1 MRIRKLAIP
10 LCSGFYD
17 HECPQQQTMQLLSEQ
32 PPLLKQLWLLLP
44 ARPAV
49 DTPLA
54 RQCILQQ
61 RRRGFGRWRASW
73 S

>member
-1 MRIRKLAIP
+1 
-10 LCSGFYD
+10 
-17 HECPQQQTMQLLSEQ
+17 MQLLSEQ

-54 RQCILQQ
+54 RQ
-61 RRRGFGRWRASW
+61 
-73 S
+73 